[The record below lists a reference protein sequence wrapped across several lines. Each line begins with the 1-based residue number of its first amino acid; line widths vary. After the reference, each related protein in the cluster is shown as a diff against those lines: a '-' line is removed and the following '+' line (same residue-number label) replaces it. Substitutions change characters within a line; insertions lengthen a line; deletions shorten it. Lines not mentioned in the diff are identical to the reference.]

1 MQYRQIPAVS
11 QFFKTLGDATRL
23 RILLELVEKEQ
34 NVSMLCKKLKIAQ
47 PTVSHHLGLLRMGGV
62 VAARRSGKAIFYS
75 IQPKQ
80 GKALRAI
87 LENGAAIYKA

>member
-34 NVSMLCKKLKIAQ
+34 NVSMLCKKLKSRQ
-47 PTVSHHLGLLRMGGV
+47 PTVSHHLGILRMGGI
-62 VAARRSGKAIFYS
+62 VATKRSGKAVFYS
-75 IQPKQ
+75 VQPKQ

-87 LENGAAIYKA
+87 LANATALFKA